1 MCRKHLSSVAR
12 SVRQILIVCATVCTS
27 VFIVVPSHG
36 QEDLTRHWNGVWN
49 AEGTLFTIGIVVN
62 DNVMKIRQIESLGF
76 EWTNSD
82 GVVEGNIARV
92 EIEYA
97 GISGIIQ
104 VELIDANTAVAF
116 AATCTP
122 EFMVVCALAKD
133 RQAVFRRVE
142 PD

>member
-1 MCRKHLSSVAR
+1 MR

-27 VFIVVPSHG
+27 VFIVVSSHG
-36 QEDLTRHWNGVWN
+36 QEDLTRHWNGIWN

-62 DNVMKIRQIESLGF
+62 GNVMKIRQIESLGF
-76 EWTNSD
+76 EWINSD

-92 EIEYA
+92 EVEYA
-97 GISGIIQ
+97 GVSGIIQ

-122 EFMVVCALAKD
+122 EFMLVCALAKD

>member
-1 MCRKHLSSVAR
+1 
-12 SVRQILIVCATVCTS
+12 
-27 VFIVVPSHG
+27 
-36 QEDLTRHWNGVWN
+36 
-49 AEGTLFTIGIVVN
+49 
-62 DNVMKIRQIESLGF
+62 MKIRQIESLGF

-92 EIEYA
+92 EVEYA
-97 GISGIIQ
+97 GVSGIIQ

>member
-1 MCRKHLSSVAR
+1 MR

-27 VFIVVPSHG
+27 AFIVVSSHG

>member
-1 MCRKHLSSVAR
+1 VS
-12 SVRQILIVCATVCTS
+12 
-27 VFIVVPSHG
+27 SHG
-36 QEDLTRHWNGVWN
+36 QEDLTRHWNGIWN

-62 DNVMKIRQIESLGF
+62 GNVMKIRQIESLGF
-76 EWTNSD
+76 EWINSD

-92 EIEYA
+92 EVEYA
-97 GISGIIQ
+97 GVSGIIQ

-122 EFMVVCALAKD
+122 EFMLVCALAKD